1 MVLQLLD
8 HGNQLV
14 HLGIVGGPAGAD
26 AHAVVAIGKIGNVAQ
41 SKLFAELSKLC
52 RSHDDKLLVSGRV
65 GDEFE
70 AAVQEGLLDFQ
81 RLLRALG
88 TDSGI

>member
-26 AHAVVAIGKIGNVAQ
+26 AHAVVAVGQIGNVAQ
-41 SKLFAELSKLC
+41 GKFFAELSKL
-52 RSHDDKLLVSGRV
+52 RRRHNDKLLVGGGV

-88 TDSGI
+88 ADFGV

>member
-26 AHAVVAIGKIGNVAQ
+26 AHAVVAIGKIGNVAE
-41 SKLFAELSKLC
+41 SKFFAELSKLRRC
-52 RSHDDKLLVSGRV
+52 HDDKLLVGGGVS
-65 GDEFE
+65 DEFKT
-70 AAVQEGLLDFQ
+70 AVQQCLLAFQ
-81 RLLRALG
+81 RLLGALG
-88 TDSGI
+88 SDSGI

>member
-26 AHAVVAIGKIGNVAQ
+26 AHAVVAIGQIGDVAQ
-41 SKLFAELSKLC
+41 SKLFAELSKLGRC
-52 RSHDDKLLVSGRV
+52 HDDKLLIGGRV
-65 GDEFE
+65 GNEFE
-70 AAVQEGLLDFQ
+70 AAVQEGLLDF
-81 RLLRALG
+81 
-88 TDSGI
+88 